1 MNSCLYECLVY
12 HTRIEPKNYKFTHR
26 IFMFYLDLDEIAELP
41 KKFTLISH
49 NRFNV
54 YNFRDDDHWQAGA
67 DSVKENI
74 IRFARSKGL
83 TAEIHK
89 IYLLT
94 HLRTWGYGFN
104 PVSFYFCFDAKGN
117 PVCAIPEVSNT
128 FREMKPYYLGPDKL
142 KEGSFIDK
150 IVKYFY
156 ISPFMEMDILMDFN
170 LKIPGEKLELVIDE
184 LKPLHPVIASDQRE
198 RGNLRFENQVASSHE
213 GAPRNDGSWRKIF
226 YSGMVGGRKPLTNAR
241 LYGYSLLF
249 PLITLKVIF
258 LIHWHAWVLY
268 FKKVPF
274 FKKNEH
280 PDLQRDMVP
289 PRKK

>member
-1 MNSCLYECLVY
+1 
-12 HTRIEPKNYKFTHR
+12 
-26 IFMFYLDLDEIAELP
+26 MFYLDLDEIAELP

-67 DSVKENI
+67 GSVKENV

-156 ISPFMEMDILMDFN
+156 ISPFMEMDVLMDFN
-170 LKIPGEKLELVIDE
+170 LKVPGEKLELVIDE
-184 LKPLHPVIASDQRE
+184 LKT
-198 RGNLRFENQVASSHE
+198 GENK
-213 GAPRNDGSWRKIF
+213 KIF

-258 LIHWHAWVLY
+258 LIHWHAWILY